1 MDKTLMAGYRRR
13 INDASSVLFQR
24 LPYMLSPQLDIYEN
38 LGPLVEGKRVLEI
51 GFGTGLGT
59 LQYSGSASMIDAIE
73 IDPAAV
79 RFAIRCF
86 GHEKI
91 SWFDGDITD
100 WDSEGI
106 DYDFVVMIE
115 VLEHIEFANIALSR
129 VVSLLR
135 PEGRALITVPNKL
148 RERQKDDPLIVHEW
162 KPEEFSR
169 LLSDHFEQVEFL
181 DFNLKQ
187 MQDPFF
193 SMVTP
198 LIALCS

>member
-1 MDKTLMAGYRRR
+1 MAQELVAGDRRR
-13 INDASSVLFQR
+13 VNNASSILFRR

-59 LQYSGSASMIDAIE
+59 LQYGDSASMVDAIE

-129 VVSLLR
+129 MRSLLR
-135 PEGRALITVPNKL
+135 PGGQVIITVPNER
-148 RERQKDDPLIVHEW
+148 RERRSDDPITFHEW
-162 KPEEFSR
+162 TPEAFLYELLAEHFDHPALLGFDFEPR
-169 LLSDHFEQVEFL
+169 LDCHYDE
-181 DFNLKQ
+181 
-187 MQDPFF
+187 
-193 SMVTP
+193 TP
-198 LIALCS
+198 IIALCS